1 MSQLP
6 VTITGHLVADPHMTQ
21 VYNGNLKTT
30 MRVASSRRRRN
41 PDPEGPEWIDTDNL
55 FIDVEMWGALA
66 QNVRTTL
73 RKGMAVI
80 VLGSLNT
87 IGWKDEEGRNR
98 AKIEVRANQVSLELS
113 HYVATGLKIGA
124 DATVTGIP
132 VPNFEHTGPDKILS
146 RGENKESGNTGDAQN
161 TGADTSVD
169 TAADAQAAAASE
181 SPEPAAPF

>member
-1 MSQLP
+1 
-6 VTITGHLVADPHMTQ
+6 
-21 VYNGNLKTT
+21 
-30 MRVASSRRRRN
+30 
-41 PDPEGPEWIDTDNL
+41 
-55 FIDVEMWGALA
+55 
-66 QNVRTTL
+66 
-73 RKGMAVI
+73 MAVI

-113 HYVATGLKIGA
+113 YYVATGLKIGA

-146 RGENKESGNTGDAQN
+146 RGEDKESENTGDAEN

-169 TAADAQAAAASE
+169 TAADAQAAASE

>member
-146 RGENKESGNTGDAQN
+146 RDDNTGNTENSGDA
-161 TGADTSVD
+161 GADTSVD